1 MYKKNSLIS
10 KCYEKNHLSFLLT
23 IIVLSIGALLL
34 ASMAIA
40 MQEIVDFA
48 VSGTIEN
55 LSDLLVKLFI
65 YISLLA
71 CGWLLELI
79 FRNRFLEKALKQLK
93 EEIFIHISSKGISS
107 FSKEPTGRY
116 LSVLTNDINSIEA
129 NYLQNNFGIILNCFY
144 FIAALSIMLWYD
156 ILLTF
161 CALGLVIFSLI
172 LSVIF
177 SGKLAK
183 EEKKVSAQNESFVS
197 LIKDILNGFSVIKS
211 FQAEKE
217 INTLFSTKNRSLEHC
232 KCRRKRTE
240 ASINLLSSCLG
251 IFVQASVMLL
261 CACFSIEGRISV
273 GVVIAFVQL
282 MNYIIMPIQ
291 QLPPALANRTAA
303 LALFTKIEEV
313 TAINQEISSE
323 EELISIGRGIT
334 LENVSFGY
342 DSEEN
347 ILHNLN
353 FTFEKGKSYAILGAS
368 GSGKSTLLN
377 LLLGGYK
384 TYAGNIT
391 IGEKELK
398 NISLDSLYDYVSVVQ
413 QNVFVFDNTIENNIT
428 MFKSFPKE
436 EIDSAIKK
444 SGLSDFIKEKGLSYQ
459 CGENGCNLSGGEKQR
474 ISIARALLCKSS
486 ILLMDEATSA
496 LDTTTASAIEDNLLK
511 MKDIL
516 RIVITHKVNPEILKQ
531 YDQVLLLENGHIKK
545 FSPA

>member
-34 ASMAIA
+34 TSMAIA

-55 LSDLLVKLFI
+55 LSNLLVKLFI
-65 YISLLA
+65 YITLLA

-79 FRNRFLEKALKQLK
+79 FRNRFLKKALRQLK
-93 EEIFIHISSKGISS
+93 EEIFIRISSKGISS

-116 LSVLTNDINSIEA
+116 LSVLTNDINSIEV

-144 FIAALSIMLWYD
+144 FIAALTLMLWYD
-156 ILLTF
+156 VLLTF

-217 INTLFSTKNRSLEHC
+217 INTLFFQKNRSLEHC

-303 LALFTKIEEV
+303 LALFAKIEEV
-313 TAINQEISSE
+313 TAINQETSSE

-334 LENVSFGY
+334 LKNVSFGY

-347 ILHNLN
+347 ILNNLN
-353 FTFEKGKSYAILGAS
+353 FTFEKEKSYAILGAS

-384 TYAGNIT
+384 TYTGNIT

-436 EIDSAIKK
+436 ELDSAIKK

-496 LDTTTASAIEDNLLK
+496 LDNTTASAIESNLLR

-516 RIVITHKVNPEILKQ
+516 RIVITHKVNPELLKQ
-531 YDQVLLLENGHIKK
+531 YDQVLLLENGQIKK
-545 FSPA
+545 FSPV